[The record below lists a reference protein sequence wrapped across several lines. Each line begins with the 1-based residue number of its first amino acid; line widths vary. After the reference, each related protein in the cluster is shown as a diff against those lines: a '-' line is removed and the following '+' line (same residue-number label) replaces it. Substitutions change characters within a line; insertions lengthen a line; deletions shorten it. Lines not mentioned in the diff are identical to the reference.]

1 MIAFLFLLG
10 VEWDGGSIII
20 LSTIVIEEIRALP
33 HFAPSP
39 GHAHGD
45 ESLVASLKSHHTLPH
60 AACLLL
66 LAPSAARPHEHGDH
80 LNVIGPH
87 AGQLLHTGGKL
98 VSPTTYPWYGV
109 FDRSLKY

>member
-45 ESLVASLKSHHTLPH
+45 AVVSSIPQVTPYAASCSMFAFTRTK
-60 AACLLL
+60 CCC
-66 LAPSAARPHEHGDH
+66 APMS
-80 LNVIGPH
+80 
-87 AGQLLHTGGKL
+87 TG
-98 VSPTTYPWYGV
+98 TI
-109 FDRSLKY
+109 